1 MHILY
6 YSWQENTT
14 SDFLFSM
21 QALGHQV
28 SPCMHEL
35 SYYFSDGVKSDIRDQ
50 LQAQTYDAV
59 FTFNFFP
66 LVSDMAESLH
76 IPYICWVFDC
86 PHYTLYSNSIRNS
99 CNYLF
104 LFDRDMCQSA
114 IRRGARHAFHLPLAI
129 NTARLKEQLGIS
141 SEGGLLR
148 PDTYM
153 HDISFVGS
161 LYESSHYSSFRY
173 APNHL
178 RGYLAGIIAAQKEVW
193 GIDLISPVL
202 TPGRLAEFI
211 AFMPYSEAEYE
222 MLTAKEVF
230 CSIIQKEVTSQERIE
245 AVNRL
250 AASYSV
256 ALYTGSDTACC
267 PDVLSKGTVSYTA
280 EMPDVFYR
288 SRINL
293 NLTLRSIT
301 SGIPL
306 RALDILGCG
315 GFLLSNYQPEL
326 CEYFTPDV
334 DFVYFNDMDDLEQK
348 VCYYLAHEE
357 ERCAIAAH
365 GYRRACDL
373 FSYHMLTVFAAES
386 KDC

>member
-35 SYYFSDGVKSDIRDQ
+35 SYYFSGGVKSDIRDQ

-66 LVSDMAESLH
+66 LISDMAESLH

-86 PHYTLYSNSIRNS
+86 PHYTLYSNSMRNS

-104 LFDRDMCQSA
+104 LFDRDMCQSV
-114 IRRGARHAFHLPLAI
+114 IRRGARHAFHLPLAV

-178 RGYLAGIIAAQKEVW
+178 ARLSGRHHCCPEGSVGNRPHLAG
-193 GIDLISPVL
+193 
-202 TPGRLAEFI
+202 
-211 AFMPYSEAEYE
+211 
-222 MLTAKEVF
+222 
-230 CSIIQKEVTSQERIE
+230 
-245 AVNRL
+245 
-250 AASYSV
+250 SYSRKARGIHRFH
-256 ALYTGSDTACC
+256 ALFRC
-267 PDVLSKGTVSYTA
+267 
-280 EMPDVFYR
+280 
-288 SRINL
+288 
-293 NLTLRSIT
+293 
-301 SGIPL
+301 GI
-306 RALDILGCG
+306 
-315 GFLLSNYQPEL
+315 
-326 CEYFTPDV
+326 
-334 DFVYFNDMDDLEQK
+334 
-348 VCYYLAHEE
+348 
-357 ERCAIAAH
+357 
-365 GYRRACDL
+365 
-373 FSYHMLTVFAAES
+373 
-386 KDC
+386 

>member
-178 RGYLAGIIAAQKEVW
+178 RGYLAGIIAA
-193 GIDLISPVL
+193 
-202 TPGRLAEFI
+202 
-211 AFMPYSEAEYE
+211 
-222 MLTAKEVF
+222 
-230 CSIIQKEVTSQERIE
+230 
-245 AVNRL
+245 
-250 AASYSV
+250 
-256 ALYTGSDTACC
+256 
-267 PDVLSKGTVSYTA
+267 
-280 EMPDVFYR
+280 
-288 SRINL
+288 
-293 NLTLRSIT
+293 
-301 SGIPL
+301 
-306 RALDILGCG
+306 
-315 GFLLSNYQPEL
+315 
-326 CEYFTPDV
+326 
-334 DFVYFNDMDDLEQK
+334 
-348 VCYYLAHEE
+348 
-357 ERCAIAAH
+357 
-365 GYRRACDL
+365 
-373 FSYHMLTVFAAES
+373 
-386 KDC
+386 

>member
-28 SPCMHEL
+28 SPYMHEL
-35 SYYFSDGVKSDIRDQ
+35 SYYFSGGVKSDIRDQ

-66 LVSDMAESLH
+66 LISDMAESLH

-86 PHYTLYSNSIRNS
+86 PHYTLYSNSMRNS

-104 LFDRDMCQSA
+104 LFDRDMCQSV
-114 IRRGARHAFHLPLAI
+114 IRRGARHAFHLPLAV

-178 RGYLAGIIAAQKEVW
+178 RG
-193 GIDLISPVL
+193 
-202 TPGRLAEFI
+202 
-211 AFMPYSEAEYE
+211 
-222 MLTAKEVF
+222 
-230 CSIIQKEVTSQERIE
+230 
-245 AVNRL
+245 
-250 AASYSV
+250 
-256 ALYTGSDTACC
+256 
-267 PDVLSKGTVSYTA
+267 
-280 EMPDVFYR
+280 
-288 SRINL
+288 
-293 NLTLRSIT
+293 
-301 SGIPL
+301 
-306 RALDILGCG
+306 
-315 GFLLSNYQPEL
+315 
-326 CEYFTPDV
+326 
-334 DFVYFNDMDDLEQK
+334 
-348 VCYYLAHEE
+348 
-357 ERCAIAAH
+357 
-365 GYRRACDL
+365 
-373 FSYHMLTVFAAES
+373 
-386 KDC
+386 

>member
-1 MHILY
+1 MQCI
-6 YSWQENTT
+6 SSTT
-14 SDFLFSM
+14 VGKKIRRQIFY
-21 QALGHQV
+21 
-28 SPCMHEL
+28 SPCRRWDIRSPPVCMSFPITFL
-35 SYYFSDGVKSDIRDQ
+35 TASKSDIRDQ

-178 RGYLAGIIAAQKEVW
+178 ARLSGRHHCCPEGSVGNRPHLAG
-193 GIDLISPVL
+193 
-202 TPGRLAEFI
+202 
-211 AFMPYSEAEYE
+211 
-222 MLTAKEVF
+222 
-230 CSIIQKEVTSQERIE
+230 
-245 AVNRL
+245 
-250 AASYSV
+250 SYSRTARGIHRFH
-256 ALYTGSDTACC
+256 ALFRC
-267 PDVLSKGTVSYTA
+267 
-280 EMPDVFYR
+280 
-288 SRINL
+288 
-293 NLTLRSIT
+293 
-301 SGIPL
+301 GI
-306 RALDILGCG
+306 
-315 GFLLSNYQPEL
+315 
-326 CEYFTPDV
+326 
-334 DFVYFNDMDDLEQK
+334 
-348 VCYYLAHEE
+348 
-357 ERCAIAAH
+357 
-365 GYRRACDL
+365 
-373 FSYHMLTVFAAES
+373 
-386 KDC
+386 

>member
-161 LYESSHYSSFRY
+161 LYESSITVPSATRRTICAAIWQASLLPRRKCGESTSSR
-173 APNHL
+173 
-178 RGYLAGIIAAQKEVW
+178 R
-193 GIDLISPVL
+193 
-202 TPGRLAEFI
+202 
-211 AFMPYSEAEYE
+211 
-222 MLTAKEVF
+222 
-230 CSIIQKEVTSQERIE
+230 
-245 AVNRL
+245 
-250 AASYSV
+250 
-256 ALYTGSDTACC
+256 
-267 PDVLSKGTVSYTA
+267 
-280 EMPDVFYR
+280 
-288 SRINL
+288 
-293 NLTLRSIT
+293 
-301 SGIPL
+301 
-306 RALDILGCG
+306 
-315 GFLLSNYQPEL
+315 FLL
-326 CEYFTPDV
+326 PDGSR
-334 DFVYFNDMDDLEQK
+334 NSSLS
-348 VCYYLAHEE
+348 CP
-357 ERCAIAAH
+357 IP
-365 GYRRACDL
+365 RRNMKC
-373 FSYHMLTVFAAES
+373 
-386 KDC
+386 

>member
-129 NTARLKEQLGIS
+129 NTARLKEQLGIHPKAVCFVPILTCTIFHLSALSMKVPITVPSATRRTICAAIWQASLLPRRKCGESTS
-141 SEGGLLR
+141 SR
-148 PDTYM
+148 
-153 HDISFVGS
+153 
-161 LYESSHYSSFRY
+161 R
-173 APNHL
+173 
-178 RGYLAGIIAAQKEVW
+178 
-193 GIDLISPVL
+193 
-202 TPGRLAEFI
+202 
-211 AFMPYSEAEYE
+211 
-222 MLTAKEVF
+222 
-230 CSIIQKEVTSQERIE
+230 
-245 AVNRL
+245 
-250 AASYSV
+250 
-256 ALYTGSDTACC
+256 
-267 PDVLSKGTVSYTA
+267 
-280 EMPDVFYR
+280 
-288 SRINL
+288 
-293 NLTLRSIT
+293 
-301 SGIPL
+301 
-306 RALDILGCG
+306 
-315 GFLLSNYQPEL
+315 FLL
-326 CEYFTPDV
+326 PDGSR
-334 DFVYFNDMDDLEQK
+334 NSSLS
-348 VCYYLAHEE
+348 CP
-357 ERCAIAAH
+357 IP
-365 GYRRACDL
+365 RRNMKC
-373 FSYHMLTVFAAES
+373 
-386 KDC
+386 

>member
-178 RGYLAGIIAAQKEVW
+178 RGYLAGIIDCEGSLLQHHSKR
-193 GIDLISPVL
+193 GHL
-202 TPGRLAEFI
+202 T
-211 AFMPYSEAEYE
+211 
-222 MLTAKEVF
+222 
-230 CSIIQKEVTSQERIE
+230 
-245 AVNRL
+245 
-250 AASYSV
+250 
-256 ALYTGSDTACC
+256 
-267 PDVLSKGTVSYTA
+267 GT
-280 EMPDVFYR
+280 DR
-288 SRINL
+288 SREP
-293 NLTLRSIT
+293 
-301 SGIPL
+301 SGGLLFRRPL
-306 RALDILGCG
+306 HRFRHRMLSGCSLEGNGILHRRNAGC
-315 GFLLSNYQPEL
+315 FLPIKDQLKP
-326 CEYFTPDV
+326 
-334 DFVYFNDMDDLEQK
+334 
-348 VCYYLAHEE
+348 H
-357 ERCAIAAH
+357 AAFH
-365 GYRRACDL
+365 HFRHSAPR
-373 FSYHMLTVFAAES
+373 T
-386 KDC
+386 

>member
-129 NTARLKEQLGIS
+129 NTARLKELAFHPKAVCFVPILTCTIFHLSALSMKVPITVPSATRRTICAAIWQASLLPRRKCGESTS
-141 SEGGLLR
+141 SR
-148 PDTYM
+148 
-153 HDISFVGS
+153 
-161 LYESSHYSSFRY
+161 R
-173 APNHL
+173 
-178 RGYLAGIIAAQKEVW
+178 
-193 GIDLISPVL
+193 
-202 TPGRLAEFI
+202 
-211 AFMPYSEAEYE
+211 
-222 MLTAKEVF
+222 
-230 CSIIQKEVTSQERIE
+230 
-245 AVNRL
+245 
-250 AASYSV
+250 
-256 ALYTGSDTACC
+256 
-267 PDVLSKGTVSYTA
+267 
-280 EMPDVFYR
+280 
-288 SRINL
+288 
-293 NLTLRSIT
+293 
-301 SGIPL
+301 
-306 RALDILGCG
+306 
-315 GFLLSNYQPEL
+315 FLL
-326 CEYFTPDV
+326 PDGSR
-334 DFVYFNDMDDLEQK
+334 NSSLS
-348 VCYYLAHEE
+348 CP
-357 ERCAIAAH
+357 IP
-365 GYRRACDL
+365 RRNMKC
-373 FSYHMLTVFAAES
+373 
-386 KDC
+386 